1 MVRLVEDTRSSRN
14 PPASDGWAI
23 GEGFGKALPPFK
35 AKSGIYRADARSSA
49 ARIVIKILEKS
60 RVLRRFDS
68 ANDMGTLEKSNMKTT
83 RGLTRHFACP
93 LKQLA
98 TRKTEAN
105 KYKHG

>member
-23 GEGFGKALPPFK
+23 GEGFGKAWPPFK

-49 ARIVIKILEKS
+49 ARIVIKIVEKS

-68 ANDMGTLEKSNMKTT
+68 ANDMGTLEKS
-83 RGLTRHFACP
+83 F
-93 LKQLA
+93 
-98 TRKTEAN
+98 
-105 KYKHG
+105 